1 VKLLAMQGLVA
12 TAVGEADLAIGL
24 DMLEAV
30 AKEAPFAVLAANL
43 IAKDG
48 RRPFQSSLVHKLGS
62 LQVGLIGLVSP
73 HVGVERT
80 PAPVKVE
87 SPAKRLKQVLAAF
100 DPRPDRVV
108 LLAHMSPKEA
118 LDLLEQVPGID
129 LAVLGHPMG
138 HKTPAAVVGKSLL
151 VGTDIRGR
159 ELGEVVLP
167 AGRTLAVSDHHL
179 VPLTP
184 AIGVDATVAHEVAQ
198 TMGAMR

>member
-1 VKLLAMQGLVA
+1 
-12 TAVGEADLAIGL
+12 
-24 DMLEAV
+24 
-30 AKEAPFAVLAANL
+30 
-43 IAKDG
+43 
-48 RRPFQSSLVHKLGS
+48 
-62 LQVGLIGLVSP
+62 
-73 HVGVERT
+73 
-80 PAPVKVE
+80 
-87 SPAKRLKQVLAAF
+87 VLAAF